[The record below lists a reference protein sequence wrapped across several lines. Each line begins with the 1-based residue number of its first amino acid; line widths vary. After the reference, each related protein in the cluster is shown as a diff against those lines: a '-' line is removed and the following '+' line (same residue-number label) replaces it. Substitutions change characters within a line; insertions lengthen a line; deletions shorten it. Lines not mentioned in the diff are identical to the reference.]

1 MIDTESILGAWAKDL
16 EQNQMSPGHNLFFP
30 EASPCFVWESEG
42 VVRPMAEPQTLLPKL
57 QDYVGRDK
65 GWAKRTQ
72 SDDFL

>member
-1 MIDTESILGAWAKDL
+1 MILVRFVSDR
-16 EQNQMSPGHNLFFP
+16 SPG
-30 EASPCFVWESEG
+30 FVWESEG

-65 GWAKRTQ
+65 GRARRTQ